1 MSLESFHEL
10 CIGTKP
16 SGPIFQ
22 ETICDLLHM
31 IYHKNKCCLARYF
44 FEVLSPPSLNMR
56 VQGKL
61 GPSKSSPSKLG
72 PSLIWRQIGPH
83 TFWCRGKLGPWK
95 MLLLQIGPWQI
106 GPWQIGH
113 TRVKLPCSFKFCMQ
127 IWFDFYRTRVRS
139 LAMLVT
145 HSLTH
150 WLTDSLT
157 PV

>member
-1 MSLESFHEL
+1 MFQNPNMSMRLCGFGSTPADMTLESLHEL

-22 ETICDLLHM
+22 EIICDLLHM
-31 IYHKNKCCLARYF
+31 IYHKNKFCLARYF

-83 TFWCRGKLGPWK
+83 TFWCCGRLDPGKSDPGQLD
-95 MLLLQIGPWQI
+95 
-106 GPWQIGH
+106 
-113 TRVKLPCSFKFCMQ
+113 PCTIYLF
-127 IWFDFYRTRVRS
+127 VV
-139 LAMLVT
+139 L
-145 HSLTH
+145 
-150 WLTDSLT
+150 
-157 PV
+157 